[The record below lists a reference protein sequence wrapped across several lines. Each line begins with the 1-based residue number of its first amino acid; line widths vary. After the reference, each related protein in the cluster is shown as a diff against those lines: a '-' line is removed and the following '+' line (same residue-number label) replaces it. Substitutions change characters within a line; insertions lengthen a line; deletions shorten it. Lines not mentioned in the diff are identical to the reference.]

1 MAYIILKL
9 QINYHLIDLNR
20 NTNVLFAVYIIQIT
34 VFGLSTLILNLIQSL
49 SGYLWHIS
57 TV

>member
-49 SGYLWHIS
+49 SGYL
-57 TV
+57 